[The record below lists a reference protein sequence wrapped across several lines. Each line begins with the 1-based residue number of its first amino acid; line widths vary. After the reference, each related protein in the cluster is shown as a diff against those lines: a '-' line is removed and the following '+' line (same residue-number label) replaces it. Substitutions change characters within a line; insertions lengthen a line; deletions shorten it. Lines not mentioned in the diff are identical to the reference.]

1 MKNSSGTLKTI
12 LIFLCLSAG
21 YIVNAQTGPPC
32 AFQSLFTFE
41 PGMNKMVVMDSI
53 NKTYKLK
60 VVSRKTENIK
70 SSTDGNP
77 IVKEVVAYTIDGSAC
92 FKGHNSKLQ
101 LEFADDKL
109 YKAYLSTVY
118 SKSTYSELISNFN
131 SLRSSIKPHWEF
143 ENGIKLSG
151 KNTTGFGY
159 MYARTK
165 KTPILEQVTLQYT
178 DYNTNDANSSY
189 ILEVVWAN
197 VTNTRMKG
205 SASAKF

>member
-1 MKNSSGTLKTI
+1 MKNSSVPLKAI
-12 LIFLCLSAG
+12 LILLCLSAG
-21 YIVNAQTGPPC
+21 YIINAQTSPPC

-60 VVSRKTENIK
+60 VASRKTESIK
-70 SSTDGNP
+70 SSTAGNP
-77 IVKEVVAYTIDGSAC
+77 IIKEVVAYTVDESPC
-92 FKGHNSKLQ
+92 FKGQNSKLQ

-118 SKSTYSELISNFN
+118 SKSTQSEMITNFN

-143 ENGIKLSG
+143 ESGIKLSG

-165 KTPILEQVTLQYT
+165 TNPIMEQVTLQYT

-197 VTNTRMKG
+197 LSNTRMKG
-205 SASAKF
+205 SSAKF